1 VLLVFG
7 KSDNKFA
14 ISSSLVQFLRDLYGS
29 HQYGRAPHSA
39 YNSRQVPHE
48 VRITL
53 QPSSSA
59 ERSPLPPHRAKAGLD
74 GGPVLAR
81 AAPLLVL
88 AVTLLAYSAVSSFQ
102 FVYDDDGQIVHD
114 SFVQHWRYLPAFF
127 TTHVWQYVT
136 PYVPGNYYRPVF
148 MIWLLLNFKLFGLH
162 PGAWHLAVLAL
173 HLVVTWQVYR
183 LVLRIL
189 GNEPAALA
197 SAAIFGLHPVHVEAV
212 AWISGAT
219 EPLVAMLMLASLL
232 SYMAFRERKRARDY
246 AISLAWFCLALFAKE
261 PAVLVPV
268 LLFAYDVLV
277 PHEAAQRV
285 AERIR
290 SSLARLIPFA
300 LLLAGYLAAR
310 FHALRGLGHQTTV
323 VSLKTS
329 LLTVPSLLVFYV
341 RLLLLPVRLS
351 AFYETD
357 YVTSLKAAL
366 LPTLLCLAMAAFAVG
381 MLWRW
386 RSRPATF
393 ALLIVVL
400 PLLPL
405 MKLSVFLRGEIA
417 HDRYLYLPSI
427 GFALLVGLLFRSV
440 YGRDIA
446 WERKVAIGTLLV
458 VLALYF
464 GGTMGQSLYWA
475 DNLVLYA
482 RGVRIAPN
490 NLIART
496 DLGNELLGRGR
507 IEDALAQYRNVLH
520 RDPQFWLA
528 RYDLG
533 YAEYSTNDC
542 ERASRDLQLASYQNP
557 LDAATFFY
565 LGQCRFRLGERG
577 NGVALMRHGI
587 DLDPRMPNFRA
598 ELADALVLMG
608 TDQDLR
614 YALEL
619 YRAEALGNPTHPTA
633 ARRANELEAR
643 LGTR

>member
-1 VLLVFG
+1 
-7 KSDNKFA
+7 
-14 ISSSLVQFLRDLYGS
+14 
-29 HQYGRAPHSA
+29 
-39 YNSRQVPHE
+39 
-48 VRITL
+48 L

-59 ERSPLPPHRAKAGLD
+59 ERSPLLSHQAKAGLPPQRSKTGFVGDPGLD
-74 GGPVLAR
+74 GGLALAR
-81 AAPLLVL
+81 VAPLLVL
-88 AVTLLAYSAVSSFQ
+88 AATLLAYSAVSSFQ

-162 PGAWHLAVLAL
+162 PAAWHLAVLAL

-183 LVLRIL
+183 LVLHLL

-197 SAAIFGLHPVHVEAV
+197 SAGLFGLHPVHVEAV

-219 EPLVAMLMLASLL
+219 EPLVAMLILASLL
-232 SYMAFRERKRARDY
+232 SYMAFRERKRERDY
-246 AISLAWFCLALFAKE
+246 AISLLWFCLALFAKE
-261 PAVLVPV
+261 TAVLAPM
-268 LLFAYDVLV
+268 LLFAYDVLF
-277 PHEAAQRV
+277 PDEAARRV

-290 SSLARLIPFA
+290 SSLARLTPFV
-300 LLLAGYLAAR
+300 LLFAGYLAAR
-310 FHALRGLGHQTTV
+310 FHALRGLGHQTSV
-323 VSLKTS
+323 VGLKTS
-329 LLTVPSLLVFYV
+329 LLTIPSLLVFYT
-341 RLLLLPVRLS
+341 RLLLLPIRLS
-351 AFYETD
+351 AFYDTG
-357 YVTSLKAAL
+357 YVTTVRAAL
-366 LPTLLCLAMAAFAVG
+366 LPALLCLAVVAFAVG
-381 MLWRW
+381 ILWRW
-386 RSRPATF
+386 RSRPATL

-405 MKLSVFLRGEIA
+405 MKLSVFVRGEIA

-440 YGRDIA
+440 YGRGVV
-446 WERKVAIGTLLV
+446 WERRVATGAIFAV
-458 VLALYF
+458 MALYF
-464 GGTMGQSLYWA
+464 AGTMGQSLYWA
-475 DNLVLYA
+475 NNLVLYA

-496 DLGNELLGRGR
+496 DLGNELLSRGQ
-507 IEDALAQYRNVLH
+507 IQDALAQYRNVLH

-542 ERASRDLQLASYQNP
+542 ERASHDLQLASYQNP

-565 LGQCRFRLGERG
+565 LGQCRFRLGDRE
-577 NGVALMRHGI
+577 NGIALMRHGI

-608 TDQDLR
+608 TEKSLR
-614 YALEL
+614 SALEL
-619 YRAEALGNPTHPTA
+619 YRAEASGNPAHPTA
-633 ARRANELEAR
+633 ARRASELQAQ
-643 LGTR
+643 LGAK

>member
-1 VLLVFG
+1 MARGSVLSLQ
-7 KSDNKFA
+7 FA
-14 ISSSLVQFLRDLYGS
+14 IDFLRG
-29 HQYGRAPHSA
+29 QKT
-39 YNSRQVPHE
+39 
-48 VRITL
+48 TL
-53 QPSSSA
+53 QSVSSA
-59 ERSPLPPHRAKAGLD
+59 ERSPLPPHQAKAGVD
-74 GGPVLAR
+74 RGPVLAR

-102 FVYDDDGQIVHD
+102 FVYDDEGQIVHD
-114 SFVQHWRYLPAFF
+114 SFVQHWHYLPTFF

-162 PGAWHLAVLAL
+162 PGAWHLGLLAL

-219 EPLVAMLMLASLL
+219 EPLVAILMLASLL
-232 SYMAFRERKRARDY
+232 SYMAFRERRRARDY
-246 AISLAWFCLALFAKE
+246 ASSLAWFCLALFAKE

-268 LLFAYDVLV
+268 LLFAYDVLF
-277 PHEAAQRV
+277 PDEAAQRV

-290 SSLARLIPFA
+290 SSLARLTPFG
-300 LLLAGYLAAR
+300 LLIAGYLAAR
-310 FHALRGLGHQTTV
+310 FHALRGLEHPTTV
-323 VSLKTS
+323 VGLKTS
-329 LLTVPSLLVFYV
+329 LLTVPSLLVFYA

-351 AFYETD
+351 AFYDTG

-366 LPTLLCLAMAAFAVG
+366 LPALLCLALVAFAVA

-386 RSRPATF
+386 RSRLAAF
-393 ALLIVVL
+393 ALLIV
-400 PLLPL
+400 LLPL
-405 MKLSVFLRGEIA
+405 VPLMNLSVFVRGEIA

-427 GFALLVGLLFRSV
+427 GFALFLGLLFRSV
-440 YGRDIA
+440 YGHGMA
-446 WERKVAIGTLLV
+446 WKRKVAVGGFLV
-458 VLALYF
+458 ALFLYF
-464 GGTMGQSLYWA
+464 VGTMGQSLYWA
-475 DNLVLYA
+475 DNLMLYA

-496 DLGNELLGRGR
+496 DLGNELLGRGQS
-507 IEDALAQYRNVLH
+507 EDALTQYRNVLH

-533 YAEYSTNDC
+533 YAEYMTNDC

-565 LGQCRFRLGERG
+565 LGECRFRLGDRE
-577 NGVALMRHGI
+577 NGIALMRHGI

-598 ELADALVLMG
+598 QLADALVVMG
-608 TDQDLR
+608 TEQDLR

-619 YRAEALGNPTHPTA
+619 YRAEALGNPAHPTA
-633 ARRANELEAR
+633 PRRASELGAR
-643 LGTR
+643 LAAR